1 MKPGDLV
8 VMHAGNGVR
17 SGDTV
22 RVVSPGDNRE
32 ADSYRDFPAGT
43 SAIILEI
50 FESHRDDGP
59 SMESYALVVVEDFI
73 GYAWLYQC
81 SIISKTTGG
90 EDATR

>member
-1 MKPGDLV
+1 MNPGDLV
-8 VMHAGNGVR
+8 IMHAGNGVR

-22 RVVSPGDNRE
+22 RVVSPSGNGE
-32 ADSYRDFPAGT
+32 TDSHRDFPAGA

-59 SMESYALVVVEDFI
+59 SMDSYALVAVEDFI

-81 SIISKTTGG
+81 RIISKTAEG